1 MYSTRHS
8 NGQAGSRQALFSHIK
23 SETPRACS
31 SDLTSLQLHWQSI
44 VVEASDDA
52 VAAAGDDDLVPG
64 GRHLGAALVHPG
76 AVDVLEGRQQL
87 LLGPRRGA
95 PRAICREPRPER
107 AELAVAAKRGGGP
120 LLRRLEIVLL
130 LQQPWPCRHGRDAL
144 REEVLAGTNSSCSS
158 GGGAFARCRSVEV
171 PDVDVGV
178 GTCRHE
184 VLAVGGQRRRY
195 QDLGASPS

>member
-1 MYSTRHS
+1 
-8 NGQAGSRQALFSHIK
+8 
-23 SETPRACS
+23 
-31 SDLTSLQLHWQSI
+31 
-44 VVEASDDA
+44 VEASDDP
-52 VAAAGDDDLVPG
+52 VAATSDDDLVPG
-64 GRHLGAALVHPG
+64 GRHLGAALVHPS

-144 REEVLAGTNSSCSS
+144 GEEVLAGTNSSCSS
-158 GGGAFARCRSVEV
+158 GGGAFARCWSVEV

-195 QDLGASPS
+195 QDLGASPSCNGDQITMCKFVQAVVCLGRSSTNRQQPSRLF